1 MQLLEALG
9 SLKVHEMRLSKRN
22 VREEDQA
29 LLTRAMSKLSYET
42 TKRVSKLEDRSNEN
56 IFTSYELGTKAYWC
70 LGPHTFKVS
79 ISRDVVFEEYQR

>member
-1 MQLLEALG
+1 MQLVEALG
-9 SLKVHEMRLSKRN
+9 SLKVHEMRLSERN

-56 IFTSYELGTKAYWC
+56 IFISYELGTKAYWC
-70 LGPHTFKVS
+70 LGPHTLKVS
-79 ISRDVVFEEYQR
+79 ISRDVVFEEYQH